1 MSTTQRDTPPRYR
14 RKVRQRSPFDNS
26 PTLITNEYYVPK
38 QYAEAV
44 KLVIS
49 ARMSGTP
56 FNKAVDHVASAYPHL
71 NRNKLAEHTLKTI
84 ANEY

>member
-1 MSTTQRDTPPRYR
+1 MSTAQRDTHTRYR

-26 PTLITNEYYVPK
+26 PTLITNDYFVPR
-38 QYAEAV
+38 QYAVAV
-44 KLVIS
+44 RLVIN
-49 ARMSGTP
+49 AYKSGSP
-56 FNKAVDHVASAYPHL
+56 FNKAVDHVASTYPHL